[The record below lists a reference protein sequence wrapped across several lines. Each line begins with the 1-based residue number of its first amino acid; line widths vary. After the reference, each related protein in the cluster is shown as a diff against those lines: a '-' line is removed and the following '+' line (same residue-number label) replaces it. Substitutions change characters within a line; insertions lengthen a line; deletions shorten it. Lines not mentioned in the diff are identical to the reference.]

1 MTARGADVTKAVS
14 VDRSV
19 GQDGRVIVRDLV
31 KRFGPVTAVDHVDL
45 DVRQGE
51 FLALLGPSGSGKT
64 TILMCVAGFDFP
76 DSGLIEVGGR
86 DVTWTPPNQR
96 DMGMVFQRYT
106 LFPHMSVLE
115 NVAFP
120 LKMRR
125 VPRLEREERAR
136 AALATVRL
144 GDLGERKP
152 AQLSGGQQQ
161 RVALARAI
169 VYHPQVLLMDEPLS
183 ALDKNLRE
191 EMQIEIKHLQR
202 ELGVTVIFVTH
213 DQTEA
218 LTMADRVSVL
228 NMGKLQQIGSPKTLY
243 EAPETAFVAGF
254 IGETN
259 FWSGVARTKA
269 EAGALVAVELTGGG
283 VAQAVAAVAIRE
295 GGAVKL
301 AVRPERVTLGVPLD
315 TGMTARMEEAI
326 YAGKVTT
333 LLLRSAGPLMRVSM
347 PAGGSMIEPSIG
359 EDVGLSWRPEDAR
372 AFPGDA

>member
-1 MTARGADVTKAVS
+1 MTVHLPGNGEAG
-14 VDRSV
+14 
-19 GQDGRVIVRDLV
+19 GEGRVVVRDLV
-31 KRFGPVTAVDHVDL
+31 KHFGPVTAVDHVDL
-45 DVRQGE
+45 DVKPGE

-76 DSGLIEVGGR
+76 DSGVIEVGGR
-86 DVTWTPPNQR
+86 DVTWTPPNKR

-120 LKMRR
+120 LKMRGVSR
-125 VPRLEREERAR
+125 ADRETRAK
-136 AALATVRL
+136 AALETVRL

-152 AQLSGGQQQ
+152 SQLSGGQQQ

-169 VYHPQVLLMDEPLS
+169 VYRPKLLLMDEPLS

-228 NMGKLQQIGSPKTLY
+228 NAGKLQQIGAPKALY
-243 EAPETAFVAGF
+243 EAPETEFVAGF

-259 FWSGVARTKA
+259 FWSGIAKA
-269 EAGALVAVELTGGG
+269 SAAAGQKVAVELEGGG
-283 VAQAVAAVAIRE
+283 VAEGIAASAIAGGAAIR
-295 GGAVKL
+295 L
-301 AVRPERVTLGVPLD
+301 AVRPERVKLNAP
-315 TGMTARMEEAI
+315 TGLPARMEEAI
-326 YAGKVTT
+326 YAGKATT
-333 LLLRSAGPLMRVSM
+333 LLLRGAGPEIRVSLSAGGGIEE
-347 PAGGSMIEPSIG
+347 PAPGDAVTI
-359 EDVGLSWRPEDAR
+359 SWSVEDAR
-372 AFPGDA
+372 VFQRSA